1 MLPTYK
7 QCDCCFAILRF
18 RFETLLSLSD
28 EQLSPLYRSKAAPID

>member
-1 MLPTYK
+1 MRPTYK
-7 QCDCCFAILRF
+7 QRDCCFAISRF